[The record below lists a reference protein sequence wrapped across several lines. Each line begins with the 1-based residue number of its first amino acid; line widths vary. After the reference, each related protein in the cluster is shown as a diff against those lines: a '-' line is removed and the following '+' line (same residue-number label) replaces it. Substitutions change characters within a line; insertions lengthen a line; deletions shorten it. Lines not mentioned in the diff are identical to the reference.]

1 MKEDQTNERQ
11 NKRKKSSSFFTS
23 IVSGVVGAVLTLA
36 IVSNTPILANK
47 LDANTGN
54 EQAQTNE
61 NTNYPVISTA
71 KQSQTDSLA
80 DVVEKVSKTV
90 VGVVNYQ
97 HQMNRFATDSELSE
111 QGTGSGV
118 IFKLD
123 DKFAYIVTNN
133 HVIENAAEIEIS
145 LENGD
150 RKEAELIGSDA
161 LSDLAVLKV
170 DRKGIDHAIELGSSE
185 QLRVGESVVAI
196 GNPLGLDFAGTVTQG
211 IVSAV
216 DRSVNVSTSAGKWD
230 LNVIQTDAAINPGNS
245 GGALVNSQG
254 QLIGINS
261 LKIASSGVEGI
272 GFAIPIDDA
281 LPLIDQMMESGKV
294 VRPYLGVSLAELAQ
308 LPAQY
313 IQDLPLSV
321 EGGVMVTMVEQDSP
335 AQKANIQAYDVITA
349 IDGEAINNSG
359 ELRKLLY
366 TNYKV
371 NDTIKVELYRGS
383 EKQVVKLKLAE

>member
-47 LDANTGN
+47 LDTNTGN

-123 DKFAYIVTNN
+123 DKFA
-133 HVIENAAEIEIS
+133 
-145 LENGD
+145 
-150 RKEAELIGSDA
+150 
-161 LSDLAVLKV
+161 
-170 DRKGIDHAIELGSSE
+170 
-185 QLRVGESVVAI
+185 
-196 GNPLGLDFAGTVTQG
+196 
-211 IVSAV
+211 
-216 DRSVNVSTSAGKWD
+216 
-230 LNVIQTDAAINPGNS
+230 
-245 GGALVNSQG
+245 
-254 QLIGINS
+254 
-261 LKIASSGVEGI
+261 
-272 GFAIPIDDA
+272 
-281 LPLIDQMMESGKV
+281 
-294 VRPYLGVSLAELAQ
+294 
-308 LPAQY
+308 
-313 IQDLPLSV
+313 
-321 EGGVMVTMVEQDSP
+321 
-335 AQKANIQAYDVITA
+335 
-349 IDGEAINNSG
+349 
-359 ELRKLLY
+359 
-366 TNYKV
+366 
-371 NDTIKVELYRGS
+371 
-383 EKQVVKLKLAE
+383 